1 MPVDPSAV
9 GTVSGPFEQS
19 WTSKDCLLYALGV
32 GAGSESSTV
41 ELAFTTEHSEGMEQQ
56 VLPTMA
62 VVLDT
67 DVLETMKP
75 VGDFDMSQVLHG
87 EQRVE
92 IHRPLPV
99 QGRVVTTVEII
110 GLYDKGSGA
119 LVVNRSTSC
128 DAVTGEPMFTNT
140 WSGFLRGEGGFGGS
154 RDDGA
159 PQLAPPDGPPDHV
172 LTYRTR
178 EDQGLLYRL
187 SGDRHPLH
195 SDPAYAARS
204 GFPRPILHG
213 LCTYGF
219 TGRALLH
226 TYCGGEAG
234 RFRSIQARF
243 SAPVFPGEQ
252 LTVQMWGSPSDGRA
266 FFRTLATDG
275 RVVLTAGACEF
286 DPS

>member
-1 MPVDPSAV
+1 MPVDPGAV
-9 GTVSGPFEQS
+9 GTVSGPSEQS

-32 GAGSESSTV
+32 GAGSCSDSDEI
-41 ELAFTTEHSEGMEQQ
+41 AFTTENSEGVQQQ

-62 VVLDT
+62 AVLDT

-99 QGRVVTTVEII
+99 RGRVVTTVEII

-128 DAVTGEPMFTNT
+128 DAATGEPMFTNT
-140 WSGFLRGEGGFGGS
+140 WSGFLRGEGGFGGP

-159 PQLAPPDGPPDHV
+159 PPVELPSTEPDAV

-195 SDPAYAARS
+195 SDPAYPARA

-219 TGRALLH
+219 TGRALLR
-226 TYCGGEAG
+226 TYCGGQAA

-243 SAPVFPGEQ
+243 SAPVFPGEE
-252 LTVQMWGSPSDGRA
+252 LTVGGSPSDGRA
-266 FFRTLATDG
+266 HFRTSATDG
-275 RVVLTAGACEF
+275 RVVLTAGVCEF
-286 DPS
+286 APS